1 MSNNKLR
8 KIFCP
13 DEEDIREEQEFIK
26 RIKTELVESKHCCT
40 CANSVEVPHI
50 EMGYDA
56 GTDPYCN
63 ILNELRYGCNGQQ
76 CLWYEVKEEYKQYA
90 NDDIKQ

>member
-1 MSNNKLR
+1 MSKSLFY
-8 KIFCP
+8 KVFKP
-13 DEEDIREEQEFIK
+13 DEEDIIKEQNFIN

-40 CANSVEVPHI
+40 CVNSIKVPHY

>member
-8 KIFCP
+8 KIFAP
-13 DEEDIREEQEFIK
+13 DEEDILEEQNFIK
-26 RIKTELVESKHCCT
+26 RVKTELVENKHCCT
-40 CANSVEVPHI
+40 CANSIEVPHI

-63 ILNELRYGCNGQQ
+63 ILKELRYCCNGQQ
-76 CLWYEVKEEYKQYA
+76 CLWYKVKEEYKQFEKRA
-90 NDDIKQ
+90 